1 MEPSSPDNPQAATY
15 ITECTCVPVALIA
28 AVVGAVVAG
37 GAVFLLLPTDSTTPQ
52 ASAPTTDSYQAG
64 YDQAMADAE
73 ARLEERGLIQPD
85 MPTLESGIQQYA
97 GQVVAV
103 SPSVLTIS
111 YSPMNPLQP
120 TETKTFT
127 ITDQTKI
134 ERMVAKDMAQYEA
147 EAQAWQAT
155 LADLDPET
163 MDEPMNPPVP
173 FVYET
178 ISANDFSEGAF
189 VTVQVENDVL
199 TSITL
204 QPTISPPDINM
215 EEVLPPPSNP

>member
-1 MEPSSPDNPQAATY
+1 MHL
-15 ITECTCVPVALIA
+15 C
-28 AVVGAVVAG
+28 AG
-37 GAVFLLLPTDSTTPQ
+37 RLNSCRSGRSGGGRAVFFLLPTDSTTPQ
-52 ASAPTTDSYQAG
+52 VSAPTTDSYQAG

-73 ARLEERGLIQPD
+73 ARLEERGLIQQD
-85 MPTLESGIQQYA
+85 IPTLESGIQQYA

-147 EAQAWQAT
+147 EAKAWQAT

-163 MDEPMNPPVP
+163 MDEPMNPAVP

-178 ISANDFSEGAF
+178 ISANDFSEGAI
-189 VTVQVENDVL
+189 VIVQVENDAL

-215 EEVLPPPSNP
+215 EEVVPPPSNP